1 MQRKACYPRKAWAT
15 SVRSG
20 SYWLRVGGE
29 GAHISWG
36 SHTQL
41 LTRNPIILV
50 SLPPLLNFAKEKTEV
65 WLCWAIHLSELHLA
79 ELHLPR
85 GRRCLRSAWSAC
97 RRCLRLWHRAKYN
110 HILKDFVN
118 WEIQHK
124 YKECGLRGFVFF
136 VCFVFLHYPRLR
148 A

>member
-1 MQRKACYPRKAWAT
+1 MQKKACYPRKAWAT

-29 GAHISWG
+29 GAHISWR

-65 WLCWAIHLSELHLA
+65 WLCWAIHLSELYLA
-79 ELHLPR
+79 ELHLLR
-85 GRRCLRSAWSAC
+85 GGRCLRSAWSAC

-110 HILKDFVN
+110 HILKDC
-118 WEIQHK
+118 Q
-124 YKECGLRGFVFF
+124 LRKLCVQQIESGK
-136 VCFVFLHYPRLR
+136 LLR
-148 A
+148 CQGSSAWCSVVT